1 MRPAVRFQHCRDASG
16 PRPGKWYNQ
25 RMWKA
30 LILLTLS
37 CLAWGAD
44 SRPKVRAVTAFIN
57 LDAKQYSAQYE
68 DTMKFLN
75 AAREAYRSAGFEVET
90 VRIVT
95 QSYTRYTAGMKRDE
109 ALTFLSKVNDLSAK
123 MGFSPNIGTAMV
135 GDGDD
140 ASSLDML
147 AQALATTKLNA
158 SMVVAGEDGV
168 HWRAIREAAKL
179 IKTIAQR
186 SSHGGGN
193 FNFAVTAMVKP
204 YGPFYPGAYHLG
216 TGRTFA
222 VGLEAANVVTDV
234 FGQYHE
240 PREAEKQLSAALTKY
255 MKEAEAVANK
265 VASSSGWAYAGID
278 PTPAP
283 LGDVS
288 IGRAIELFTGG
299 PFGTS
304 GTMTAAGI
312 ITRAVQSV
320 PVKRIGYSGLMVPVM
335 EDNVLSKRWA
345 EGTYN
350 MDSLLAYSAV
360 CAGGLDTV
368 PLPGDVS
375 EERIAKIIGDVATL
389 AFKWNK
395 PLAARLLP
403 VPGGKAGDKTQFD
416 DPRML
421 NTVIQGLK

>member
-1 MRPAVRFQHCRDASG
+1 D
-16 PRPGKWYNQ
+16 
-25 RMWKA
+25 
-30 LILLTLS
+30 T
-37 CLAWGAD
+37 
-44 SRPKVRAVTAFIN
+44 RPKVRAITAFIN
-57 LDAKQYSAQYE
+57 IDPKTYASDY
-68 DTMKFLN
+68 DITMKFLDS
-75 AAREAYRSAGFEVET
+75 ARQSYIAAGFEVET

-95 QSYTRYTAGMKRDE
+95 QPYTRYTNGMKRDE
-109 ALTFLSKVNDLSAK
+109 ALTFLSKIDALSQK
-123 MGFSPNIGTAMV
+123 LKFSGNIGAAMLS
-135 GDGDD
+135 DGDD
-140 ASSLDML
+140 VSSLDML

-158 SMVVAGEDGV
+158 SLVVAGEDGV
-168 HWRAIREAAKL
+168 HWHAIREAAKL
-179 IKTIAQR
+179 IKTVAQR

-193 FNFAVTAMVKP
+193 FNFAVTAMVKQ
-204 YGPFYPGAYHLG
+204 YGPFYPGAYH
-216 TGRTFA
+216 TGPGKTFA
-222 VGLEAANVVTDV
+222 VGLEGANVVAEV
-234 FGQYHE
+234 FAQYHE
-240 PREAEKQLSAALTKY
+240 PREAEKQLAAALAKH
-255 MKEAEAVANK
+255 MRDAEAVATK
-265 VASSSGWAYAGID
+265 IASGSGWTYAGID

-288 IGRAIELFTGG
+288 IGHAIELFTGG

-345 EGTYN
+345 EGAYT

-375 EERIAKIIGDVATL
+375 EERIARIIGDVATL

-403 VPGGKAGDKTQFD
+403 VPGRKAGEKTEFD
-416 DPRML
+416 DPRMQ
-421 NTVIQGLK
+421 NTLIQPLK

>member
-1 MRPAVRFQHCRDASG
+1 MRKVLLVFALAS
-16 PRPGKWYNQ
+16 
-25 RMWKA
+25 M
-30 LILLTLS
+30 
-37 CLAWGAD
+37 AWGAE
-44 SRPKVRAVTAFIN
+44 SRPKVRAITAFIN
-57 LDAKQYSAQYE
+57 IDPKQYTAQYE

-75 AAREAYRSAGFEVET
+75 GAREAYRSAGFEVET

-95 QSYTRYTAGMKRDE
+95 QPFTRYTAGMKRDE
-109 ALTFLSKVNDLSAK
+109 ALTFLSRINELSAK

-147 AQALATTKLNA
+147 AQALSTTKLNA
-158 SMVVAGEDGV
+158 SLVVAGEDGV

-179 IKTIAQR
+179 IKNIAQR

-222 VGLEAANVVTDV
+222 VGLEGANVVAGV
-234 FGQYHE
+234 FAQYHDA
-240 PREAEKQLSAALTKY
+240 REAERQLSAALAKHLRD
-255 MKEAEAVANK
+255 AEAVATK
-265 VASSSGWAYAGID
+265 VASSSGWTYAGID

-320 PVKRIGYSGLMVPVM
+320 PVKRTGYSGLMVPIM
-335 EDNVLSKRWA
+335 EDNVLAKRWA

-375 EERIAKIIGDVATL
+375 EEKIARIIGDVATL
-389 AFKWNK
+389 AYKWNK

-416 DPRML
+416 DPRMA
-421 NTVIQGLK
+421 NTLIQGLK